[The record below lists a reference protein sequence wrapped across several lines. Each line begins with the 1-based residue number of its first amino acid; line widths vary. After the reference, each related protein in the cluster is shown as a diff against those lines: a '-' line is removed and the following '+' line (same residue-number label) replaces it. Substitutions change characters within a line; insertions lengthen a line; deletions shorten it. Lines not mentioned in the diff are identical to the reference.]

1 MEALYAEAHVPGFYR
16 VQRGQ
21 ETGLVAVNPPLEEA
35 DVTFIAPEEMPEK
48 FPGIPFALVQWERGQ
63 PVRPP
68 QVDPT
73 SLAGWFLIGL
83 LALMLVEGV
92 FANRLR

>member
-1 MEALYAEAHVPGFYR
+1 
-16 VQRGQ
+16 
-21 ETGLVAVNPPLEEA
+21 VAVNTPLEESDMTAIEA
-35 DVTFIAPEEMPEK
+35 DEVREK
-48 FPGIPFALVQWERGQ
+48 FPGSPFAFVEWEHGQ
-63 PVRPP
+63 PLRPP
-68 QVDPT
+68 QVEPM

>member
-1 MEALYAEAHVPGFYR
+1 M
-16 VQRGQ
+16 
-21 ETGLVAVNPPLEEA
+21 
-35 DVTFIAPEEMPEK
+35 
-48 FPGIPFALVQWERGQ
+48 
-63 PVRPP
+63 
-68 QVDPT
+68 